1 MLKVFGMH
9 ASVNKQSKKK
19 QISLTVAKV
28 IDKNMSAPQTNS
40 NKSPLL
46 ENSKL
51 RITSTTSTDGDNIW
65 ISYRKQRIKVYW
77 ILLDLHF
84 LIFLMES

>member
-1 MLKVFGMH
+1 MH

-40 NKSPLL
+40 NKSPFL

>member
-1 MLKVFGMH
+1 MH
-9 ASVNKQSKKK
+9 ASVSKQSKKK

-40 NKSPLL
+40 NKSPFL
-46 ENSKL
+46 EISTM

-65 ISYRKQRIKVYW
+65 ISYRKQRIRSV
-77 ILLDLHF
+77 LDIIGSTFF
-84 LIFLMES
+84 LIFLLES